1 MTAENLLAVEVTL
14 NGRLVRVNELS
25 NELQVDYLLNNHF
38 QFFKSRA
45 NKLWRMEHLYHIT
58 DKKANKVLFKLN
70 RAQRDFTSKY
80 LLGDNPFHRMIILKS
95 RQLGFTTLIALW
107 FLDEIIWNPNTEA
120 LQIAHTQKD
129 ATEIFN
135 RKANYAMKNL
145 YSCVMDFLDVSQ
157 KQAKKVEFSYPDGST
172 SSFTVSNSGRSGTNH
187 LLHIS
192 ELGKLAKAFPLRA
205 DEITTGTLPSVPAS
219 GTAIIESTAEGQS
232 GLFYEMY
239 SKAMRRRN
247 VITAQLSAIEFYP
260 VFYNWTW
267 DDQEIENQISITGI
281 IPLSAMK
288 TCEINWAEYQEEHSL
303 NEREMSFY
311 YAKYIAANEDI
322 DKLHQEFPT
331 TEMEAFIGSGSNYF
345 SLRKTAEFYE
355 KCNDEYK
362 TYDWINGEFVPRDM
376 LIDEQFE
383 GLIEYH
389 APLMGRNYVI
399 GGDVAEGLQDGDYSI
414 AVVLGMDKQIKAL
427 YRGHCEP
434 DDYSRIVQHLG
445 KKYNTALIA
454 VEFNKDGNW
463 VNTDLH
469 VSQYPNIYMR
479 TVVDDVTKET
489 TKSFGWLTSKKTRD
503 FMLGEAKKHFNST
516 QELNCRPL
524 LEEIMTFIRDKRGKP
539 AAASKKHDD
548 IVMAWCIA
556 VAVMQGKTEVITEK
570 PQLSIFNLIFPGSN
584 NQNPNFPLTS

>member
-1 MTAENLLAVEVTL
+1 MTAEKLLAVSTTMDGKPVQ
-14 NGRLVRVNELS
+14 VNTLS
-25 NELQVDYLLNNHF
+25 NELQVDYLISNHF

-45 NKLWRMEHLYHIT
+45 NKLWRMQHLYHIT
-58 DKKANKVLFKLN
+58 NKDAQKVLFKLN
-70 RAQRDFTSKY
+70 RAQKDFADRY
-80 LLGDNPFHRMIILKS
+80 LLGDNPFHRLIILKS

-135 RKANYAMKNL
+135 RKANYAMKNM
-145 YSCVMDFLDVSQ
+145 YGCVLDYLDISQ
-157 KQAKKVEFSYPDGST
+157 KQAKKVQFSYPDGST

-187 LLHIS
+187 FLHIS
-192 ELGKLAKAFPLRA
+192 ELGKLAKAFPIRA

-239 SKAMRRRN
+239 SKAMDRRPS
-247 VITAQLSAIEFYP
+247 ITAQLSAIEFYP

-267 DDQEIENQISITGI
+267 DDQEIDRQINITGI
-281 IPLSAMK
+281 IPVSTMK
-288 TCEINWAEYQEEHSL
+288 PCEINWQEYQEEYSL
-303 NEREMSFY
+303 TDKEISFY

-331 TEMEAFIGSGSNYF
+331 TELEAFIGSGSNYF
-345 SLRKTAEFYE
+345 SLRKTSEFYN
-355 KCNDEYK
+355 KCTDDYQ
-362 TYDWINGEFVPRDM
+362 TYDWLGSDFIE
-376 LIDEQFE
+376 EQTLVNENFE
-383 GLIEYH
+383 GLIVYH
-389 APLMGRNYVI
+389 KEQLGRNYVI

-434 DDYSRIVQHLG
+434 DEFSKIVQWLG
-445 KKYNTALIA
+445 KRYNNALLA

-463 VNTDLH
+463 VNTDLLNSH
-469 VSQYPNIYMR
+469 YPNLYIR
-479 TVVDDVTKET
+479 TVVDDYTHEVTK
-489 TKSFGWLTSKKTRD
+489 SYGWLTAKKTRD
-503 FMLGEAKKHFNST
+503 FMLGEAKKHFNSAD
-516 QELNCRPL
+516 EINCRPL
-524 LEEIMTFIRDKRGKP
+524 LQEIMTFIRDKRGKP

-548 IVMAWCIA
+548 IVIAWCIA
-556 VAVMQGKTEVITEK
+556 VAVLQGKKETITEK
-570 PQLSIFNLIFPGSN
+570 PKVSVFDLIFSKV
-584 NQNPNFPLTS
+584 